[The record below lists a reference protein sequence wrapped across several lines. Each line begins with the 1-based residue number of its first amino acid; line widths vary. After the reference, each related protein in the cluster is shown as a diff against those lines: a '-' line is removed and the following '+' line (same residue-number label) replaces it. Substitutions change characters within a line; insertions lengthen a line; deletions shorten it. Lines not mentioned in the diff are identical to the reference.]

1 MKTQIIT
8 ALSIAAVLG
17 SAGGAYAINQT
28 MLSSASSEQSI
39 IGSATPVLVPVAP
52 KGADLPQE
60 YLDQLAAA
68 ADVAKTTPLGT
79 ALSGAT
85 APSTTT
91 ATAPSAS
98 SSYDDD
104 DEYDDSDDSDSDSDD
119 SDEDEYEDESHEDE
133 DESGD
138 DD

>member
-60 YLDQLAAA
+60 YLDHLAAA
-68 ADVAKTTPLGT
+68 ADAAKTPPLGT

-91 ATAPSAS
+91 APAPSAS

-104 DEYDDSDDSDSDSDD
+104 DEYDDSDD

>member
-28 MLSSASSEQSI
+28 MLSTASTEQSV

-52 KGADLPQE
+52 KGNDIPQE

-68 ADVAKTTPLGT
+68 ADAAKTTPLGSPLAGST
-79 ALSGAT
+79 TSSSSSSGT
-85 APSTTT
+85 AP
-91 ATAPSAS
+91 APSAS
-98 SSYDDD
+98 PSSDDD
-104 DEYDDSDDSDSDSDD
+104 DQYDDSDDDD
-119 SDEDEYEDESHEDE
+119 NEDEHESEDDHEDES
-133 DESGD
+133 D
-138 DD
+138 DDD

>member
-68 ADVAKTTPLGT
+68 ADAAKTTPLGT

-91 ATAPSAS
+91 APAPSAS

-104 DEYDDSDDSDSDSDD
+104 DEYDDSDDSD
-119 SDEDEYEDESHEDE
+119 ENEYEDESHEDE

>member
-68 ADVAKTTPLGT
+68 ADAAKTTPLGT

-91 ATAPSAS
+91 APAPSAN

-104 DEYDDSDDSDSDSDD
+104 EYDDSDD

>member
-28 MLSSASSEQSI
+28 MLSSASSEQSV
-39 IGSATPVLVPVAP
+39 IGSASPVLVPVAP
-52 KGADLPQE
+52 KGADIPQE
-60 YLDQLAAA
+60 YLDRLAAA
-68 ADVAKTTPLGT
+68 TDSAKTTPLGT

-85 APSTTT
+85 APSSST
-91 ATAPSAS
+91 APAPSAS

-104 DEYDDSDDSDSDSDD
+104 DDQYDDSDDDSAD
-119 SDEDEYEDESHEDE
+119 SDEVEYE